1 MRLKLSL
8 KKVNITIYFK
18 NLIVGLHV
26 LYAFNK
32 QVKFC
37 VNQML
42 YDLKN
47 YFLYIILD
55 YKNLQFKQMIVNIV
69 IYL

>member
-1 MRLKLSL
+1 MFFTLLTDKSNFMSI
-8 KKVNITIYFK
+8 KCYV
-18 NLIVGLHV
+18 
-26 LYAFNK
+26 
-32 QVKFC
+32 
-37 VNQML
+37 L

-55 YKNLQFKQMIVNIV
+55 YKNLQFKQMIVDIV